1 MTVCDRIKVL
11 FSDYL
16 DQTISL
22 QQKQEVEAHLSNCI
36 DCRQTLDQVQFL
48 SARLQDV
55 QTIST
60 PATFDSDL
68 RARIMGQQQ
77 SASGNF
83 GVARNLGLGFS
94 GVLVFAALTFFVM
107 TTVNAPENG
116 QLSGTGSTINKAK
129 PAMRALAPSATPQ
142 LAAERTEN
150 DSLKNEPAH
159 LDQKIQLVDQEKK

>member
-36 DCRQTLDQVQFL
+36 DCRQTLDQIQYL

-60 PATFDSDL
+60 PATFDGDL
-68 RARIMGQQQ
+68 RARIMRQQQ
-77 SASGNF
+77 SASGNI
-83 GVARNLGLGFS
+83 GAARNLGLGFS
-94 GVLVFAALTFFVM
+94 GVLVFAA
-107 TTVNAPENG
+107 
-116 QLSGTGSTINKAK
+116 
-129 PAMRALAPSATPQ
+129 
-142 LAAERTEN
+142 
-150 DSLKNEPAH
+150 
-159 LDQKIQLVDQEKK
+159 